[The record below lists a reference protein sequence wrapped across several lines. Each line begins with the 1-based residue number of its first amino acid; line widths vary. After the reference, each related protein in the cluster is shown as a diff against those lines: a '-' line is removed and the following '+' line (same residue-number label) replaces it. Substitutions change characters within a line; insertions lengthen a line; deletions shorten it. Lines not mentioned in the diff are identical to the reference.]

1 MQMKYDTLERS
12 HKVLEQQCLFDKEYI
27 SQRDDTITKLNLNAE
42 RQQKAIAELRHLLET
57 ERDSKRIMR
66 EEFELER

>member
-1 MQMKYDTLERS
+1 MKYDTLERS

-27 SQRDDTITKLNLNAE
+27 AQRDDTITKLNLNAE